1 MNKLIREHKL
11 ICKTKLSRPV
21 QIQLGASDP
30 LFSTLLSLEG
40 RESLIDDDL
49 HGNKHVT
56 FKEVTDERVVHNGFL
71 VRWRKGTP

>member
-21 QIQLGASDP
+21 QVQLSTSDP

-40 RESLIDDDL
+40 REKLIDDDL
-49 HGNKHVT
+49 HGNKHIA
-56 FKEVTDERVVHNGFL
+56 FKEVTDECVVHNGFL
-71 VRWRKGTP
+71 VRWRKGTL

>member
-1 MNKLIREHKL
+1 
-11 ICKTKLSRPV
+11 V